1 MNKDFKNKTRIG
13 NQRNQYL
20 MRRGVKTMS
29 AATKTDPLTKIR
41 QMEQESQEYDNA
53 NYLLVTGK
61 LTRQEF
67 ERQTKGY
74 QDSLFDFSGSIVRQT
89 S

>member
-1 MNKDFKNKTRIG
+1 
-13 NQRNQYL
+13 
-20 MRRGVKTMS
+20 MS